1 MTFQQKPVIAL
12 VDDSTAGLRLDL
24 YVLGLTDSLSR
35 SGISR
40 LIRAGHIRVNGAAQ
54 KPGYTVRTGDR
65 IAIEIPAPEQPRF
78 SPEPIPLS
86 VLYQDA
92 HLIAI
97 NKPPGLVVHPAPGN
111 FSGTLVN
118 ALLHH
123 CPDLEGIGGMIRPGI
138 VHRLDKD
145 TSGVIVVA
153 KTQAAL
159 LSLTNQFKNRT
170 IHKEYLALVHG
181 NPAADAGRIELSIG
195 RHPVH
200 RKKMSTLS
208 RSGRTAISAWR
219 VAERF
224 QKACLLEVELVTGR
238 THQIR
243 VHCAAIDHPV
253 IGDPVYGNRKLD
265 RELAENI
272 RRQMLHAHS
281 LEIVHPD
288 TGNRL
293 GFEAPIPRDMAELIE
308 KLRSVS

>member
-1 MTFQQKPVIAL
+1 MHDSRELRATREQAGERLDRFLAGELPELTRSQIKRLIDDGLVSIAGGA
-12 VDDSTAGLRLDL
+12 VKAGLRLRGGEAIDV
-24 YVLGLTDSLSR
+24 VLPEPEP
-35 SGISR
+35 
-40 LIRAGHIRVNGAAQ
+40 VAA
-54 KPGYTVRTGDR
+54 
-65 IAIEIPAPEQPRF
+65 APEA
-78 SPEPIPLS
+78 IPLCILYEDPHLV
-86 VLYQDA
+86 VLDKPA
-92 HLIAI
+92 HM
-97 NKPPGLVVHPAPGN
+97 VVHPAPGHR
-111 FSGTLVN
+111 GGALVN

>member
-1 MTFQQKPVIAL
+1 MTCQQEPVIAF
-12 VDDSTAGLRLDL
+12 VDDSAAGLRLDL
-24 YVLGLTDSLSR
+24 YVLGLTSSLSR

-40 LIRAGHIRVNGAAQ
+40 LIRTGHIRVNGAAQ
-54 KPGYTVRTGDR
+54 KPGYSVHTGDK
-65 IAIEIPAPEQPRF
+65 IEIEIPVPEQPRF
-78 SPEPIPLS
+78 SAEPISLS
-86 VLYQDA
+86 ILYQDA

-118 ALLHH
+118 ALLYH

-153 KTQAAL
+153 KTQTAL
-159 LSLTNQFKNRT
+159 LSLTDQFKNRT
-170 IHKEYLALVHG
+170 IQKQYLALVHG
-181 NPAADAGRIELSIG
+181 NPKADAGRIELSIG
-195 RHPVH
+195 RHPVY
-200 RKKMSTLS
+200 RKKMSTMS
-208 RSGRTAISAWR
+208 RSGRTAISVWKI
-219 VAERF
+219 AERF

-243 VHCAAIDHPV
+243 VHCAAIHHPV

-265 RELAENI
+265 RELPENVC
-272 RRQMLHAHS
+272 RQMLHARR
-281 LEIVHPD
+281 LEIFHPE

-293 GFEAPIPRDMAELIE
+293 GFEAPVPGDMAELIE
-308 KLRSVS
+308 KLRS